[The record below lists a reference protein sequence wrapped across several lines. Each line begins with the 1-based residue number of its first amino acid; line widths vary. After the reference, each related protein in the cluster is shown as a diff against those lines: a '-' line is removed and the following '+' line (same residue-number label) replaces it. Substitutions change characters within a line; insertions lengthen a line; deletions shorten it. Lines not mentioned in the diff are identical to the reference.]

1 MTKKDNPYYWSAEC
15 QAAFKGF
22 KARVTSAPIL
32 AHFDPTKEAILKT
45 DSSDYVTGGILSQYG
60 DDGLLHPVAFY
71 SHKMLDAEC
80 NYEIYDKE
88 LLAIVKCFEN
98 WRPELEF
105 SDLPIQVFTDHR
117 GLEYFYSKKTLTRRQ
132 ARWAEKLFEFKF
144 KVHYRDGK
152 SNQKADALT
161 RASDSAPKD
170 PEESRR
176 KHQQQILLGPERLA
190 VNVTD
195 EQNEVQPE
203 QPDIQSE
210 SGPEDDRTIYNQL
223 AAATATDEMA
233 SVIIEAIRDN
243 APTVRTELGKLS
255 LTDSSI
261 KPYTITEAPE
271 VEARLILI
279 RGQIWVPTSCVV
291 DIIRE
296 VHAQK
301 ATGHPG
307 RRKTAALLRRY
318 FVWQSMTKDIH
329 RYIDNC
335 HACRRSKA
343 PRHKLYGELQPLPV
357 P

>member
-1 MTKKDNPYYWSAEC
+1 M
-15 QAAFKGF
+15 
-22 KARVTSAPIL
+22 
-32 AHFDPTKEAILKT
+32 
-45 DSSDYVTGGILSQYG
+45 
-60 DDGLLHPVAFY
+60 
-71 SHKMLDAEC
+71 
-80 NYEIYDKE
+80 
-88 LLAIVKCFEN
+88 
-98 WRPELEF
+98 
-105 SDLPIQVFTDHR
+105 
-117 GLEYFYSKKTLTRRQ
+117 
-132 ARWAEKLFEFKF
+132 
-144 KVHYRDGK
+144 
-152 SNQKADALT
+152 
-161 RASDSAPKD
+161 
-170 PEESRR
+170 
-176 KHQQQILLGPERLA
+176 A
-190 VNVTD
+190 VNITD
-195 EQNEVQPE
+195 EENEVQPE
-203 QPDIQSE
+203 QPDIQSK

-243 APTVRTELGKLS
+243 APMVRTELGKLS

-279 RGQIWVPTSCVV
+279 RGKIWVPTSYVV

-318 FVWQSMTKDIH
+318 FVWQSIIKDIY

-335 HACRRSKA
+335 YTCRRSKA
-343 PRHKLYGELQPLPV
+343 PRHKLHSELQSLPV